1 MRPQGVPELRHP
13 HLAMSHPALK
23 VSPRPRVEALSI
35 SPVMS
40 FCSPSRGGTSQTLN
54 TVPTPAHAHPSLRT
68 RHSPSTA
75 AIRVC
80 ETGDS
85 PMALSWWGHPHCRPL
100 CHGCGDSSPPR
111 GPGTCGPCLWGATTL
126 LCDCQLQVPSG
137 LITATSC
144 GSCSHNRNSAPLLS
158 VELFSP
164 VDLRAWLREWRDHLL
179 ES

>member
-1 MRPQGVPELRHP
+1 MRPQGVPEQRHP

-40 FCSPSRGGTSQTLN
+40 FCSPSHGGTSQTLN

-80 ETGDS
+80 ETGGLTHGS
-85 PMALSWWGHPHCRPL
+85 VLVGTYALWASLPWVWGLQPSQGPWHLWALPL
-100 CHGCGDSSPPR
+100 GGHY
-111 GPGTCGPCLWGATTL
+111 
-126 LCDCQLQVPSG
+126 
-137 LITATSC
+137 TA
-144 GSCSHNRNSAPLLS
+144 L
-158 VELFSP
+158 
-164 VDLRAWLREWRDHLL
+164 
-179 ES
+179 